1 MATVVLALANADF
14 DPTEA
19 AVPWRTLTSA
29 GHTVLFATDDGQP
42 GACDEAMLEGVLLGA
57 VKATKANAA
66 LYQRMTEADGYA
78 TPLTYGDIDPDR
90 HDALVLPGGHA
101 PGMRRYLEAPALQAA
116 SAAFLAAGKPVA
128 AICHGTIV
136 LARAADADGQPVL
149 RGRTMT
155 CLPRTM
161 EWSAWAATKATRG
174 DYFRTYP
181 QWVQDEVAE
190 AVGEEGTVHIGPL
203 IPAYRNP
210 FTVRDGNLLTARWP
224 GDAARFADELVA
236 MLAEPGERSSGG
248 AGPRHRPDAG

>member
-19 AVPWRTLTSA
+19 AVPWSVLSRA
-29 GHTVLFATDDGQP
+29 GHTVRFATDDGEP
-42 GACDEAMLEGVLLGA
+42 GACDPEMLRGVLFGA
-57 VKATKANAA
+57 VKATRANAA
-66 LYQRMTEADGYA
+66 LYAQMTQAHGYDR
-78 TPLTYGDIDPDR
+78 PLTYGDIDPAR

-101 PGMRRYLEAPALQAA
+101 SGMRRYLEAEALQRGA
-116 SAAFLAAGKPVA
+116 AAFLTAGKPVA
-128 AICHGTIV
+128 AICHGTVV
-136 LARAADADGQPVL
+136 LARARGLDGEPVL

-155 CLPRTM
+155 CLPKTM

-181 QWVQDEVAE
+181 RWVQAEVAD
-190 AVGEEGTVHIGPL
+190 AVGEEGAVLTGPL
-203 IPAYRNP
+203 IPAYSRP

-236 MLAEPGERSSGG
+236 MLP
-248 AGPRHRPDAG
+248 